1 MGVTVTNLAVTD
13 SPHPFTEATTM
24 TDMSPIE
31 DVDADVA
38 ALIRKDLVR
47 QNTHIHLIASE
58 NFASP
63 AVMAASGSVFTNK
76 YAEGY
81 PGRRYYEGCQVVD
94 EIEQLAIDRAKALF
108 GAEYANVQAH
118 SGAQANMG
126 VYFSLLEHGDT
137 VLGLSLAEGGH
148 LTHGSPV
155 NFSGRLYDF
164 VAYGVDPQTEYIDM
178 DQVRKLAL
186 EHRPKIVLAG
196 YSAYSR
202 DLDYEAFR
210 SIADEVGAVFMVD
223 AAHYIGLVAG
233 KAAPNP
239 VPYAD
244 VVTGTTHKAL
254 RGPRGGLVMAKE
266 SFGKGINK
274 GVFPDMQG
282 GGIFS
287 QVAAKA
293 VCFHEAAQ
301 PSFEDYA
308 HQIVANASAMAEQFM
323 ADGVRVV
330 SGGTD
335 NHLMLLDMRS
345 IDEDLTGK
353 EAATLLDEQVHITLN
368 RNGIPYD
375 PRPPFVTSGLRIGTP
390 AMTSCGM
397 KEDQARQT
405 AAIIT
410 RALRGRNDEA
420 ELRAAAADAL
430 ALATEFTPYPEA
442 FAGHV

>member
-1 MGVTVTNLAVTD
+1 
-13 SPHPFTEATTM
+13 M
-24 TDMSPIE
+24 TDMRSIE
-31 DVDADVA
+31 DTDADVA

-47 QNTHIHLIASE
+47 QNNSIHLIASE

-94 EIEQLAIDRAKALF
+94 EIETLAIDRAKALF
-108 GAEYANVQAH
+108 GAEFANVQPH

-126 VYFSLLEHGDT
+126 VYFSLLKPGDT

-155 NFSGRLYDF
+155 NFSGRLYNF
-164 VAYGVDPQTEYIDM
+164 VAYGVDRESERIDM
-178 DQVRKLAL
+178 DDVRSLARQ
-186 EHRPKIVLAG
+186 HRPKIVLAG

-202 DLDYEAFR
+202 HLDYEAFR
-210 SIADEVGAVFMVD
+210 SIADEVGAIFMVD
-223 AAHYIGLVAG
+223 AAHFIGLVAG
-233 KAAPNP
+233 NAAPNP
-239 VPYAD
+239 VPFAD
-244 VVTGTTHKAL
+244 IVTGTTHKAL
-254 RGPRGGLVMAKE
+254 RGPRGGLIMATEK
-266 SFGKGINK
+266 FAKGINK

-282 GGIFS
+282 GGIFN

-293 VCFHEAAQ
+293 VCFHEASQ
-301 PSFEDYA
+301 PSFESYA
-308 HQIVANASAMAEQFM
+308 AQIVSNASAMADQFES
-323 ADGVRVV
+323 DGMRVV

-335 NHLMLLDMRS
+335 NHLMLLDLRS

-353 EAATLLDEQVHITLN
+353 EAATLLDERVGITLN

-375 PRPPFVTSGLRIGTP
+375 PRTPFVTSGLRIGTP

-397 KEDQARQT
+397 KETEAREI
-405 AAIIT
+405 ASIIT
-410 RALRGRNDEA
+410 SSLRGRENEGAVADA
-420 ELRAAAADAL
+420 ASAAATI
-430 ALATEFTPYPEA
+430 ATAFPPYPED
-442 FAGHV
+442 FPGHV